1 MARFLLGEELQ
12 DIHGAVSRTFVQERS
27 IPGSDKKGRSDV
39 DDAVVFLASFQSG
52 AIATFEATR
61 LAAGHLNANRIEV
74 NGELGSL
81 RFEFESMNELW
92 WCDNRED
99 PRTRGW
105 KRIVATSAAGKHP
118 WAGSWWPD
126 AHVLGYEHG
135 FVNMAADIVGA
146 LCGVEPQVPL
156 PDFEDAYQTQ
166 RVLEA
171 ALKSAKEKCAIR
183 LAEIK

>member
-1 MARFLLGEELQ
+1 
-12 DIHGAVSRTFVQERS
+12 
-27 IPGSDKKGRSDV
+27 
-39 DDAVVFLASFQSG
+39 
-52 AIATFEATR
+52 
-61 LAAGHLNANRIEV
+61 
-74 NGELGSL
+74 
-81 RFEFESMNELW
+81 
-92 WCDNRED
+92 
-99 PRTRGW
+99 
-105 KRIVATSAAGKHP
+105 
-118 WAGSWWPD
+118 
-126 AHVLGYEHG
+126 VLGYEHG